1 MPEGISGAIPPISV
15 RLKREEIGVKAGD
28 VLDIQIDRS
37 CFLCAGIISVILI
50 IGSIVIFFLYE
61 YWLK

>member
-37 CFLCAGIISVILI
+37 CFLCDFDYWINCN
-50 IGSIVIFFLYE
+50 FLFV
-61 YWLK
+61 